1 MRANQFVKSRSSH
14 EAARNNNH
22 SSSSKDSSLLLFW
35 STALVVSV
43 HTAYFGRAQKQEE
56 SEQKNLEN
64 LAQTPSTIVSGQNGD
79 GEREVMDQGKY
90 MPHVSSQGDCS
101 TSGVPLKPKLK
112 PVVGTTTM
120 RVVQPSDRGTN
131 SNGHPFAKW
140 RVLPGSTFNVRSRS
154 YLDSNEKIPSPS
166 ELYHLVNVDIFESKA
181 RIPDIS
187 GKVQLPDLAY
197 KIIENEKKTWYSPDI
212 FVVSFALP
220 TESPSIYK
228 PSTTDGE
235 GYTVTMYYAMKED
248 TRATLREITAPGYD
262 PSKNG
267 GRIGADT
274 DIRTVTRS
282 AVRLFEE
289 WCSRSPSDDSFQA
302 RFKVIILG
310 QNLKEIGIPHWIGK
324 YNGKPFLIKRSGVT
338 GFLYD
343 HQDLSAM
350 EFDISFHC
358 FPYLFKRGTVFLK
371 NGYFKK
377 LLASFAFVIEGRND
391 EELPEVVIGE
401 GMQICYPD
409 PAIAIQAEDLFDGSN
424 PSSLE

>member
-14 EAARNNNH
+14 EAARNNNDR
-22 SSSSKDSSLLLFW
+22 SSSKDSSLLLFW

-90 MPHVSSQGDCS
+90 LPHVSSQGDGS

-197 KIIENEKKTWYSPDI
+197 KIIENEI
-212 FVVSFALP
+212 
-220 TESPSIYK
+220 SISHPRK
-228 PSTTDGE
+228 Q
-235 GYTVTMYYAMKED
+235 
-248 TRATLREITAPGYD
+248 
-262 PSKNG
+262 
-267 GRIGADT
+267 
-274 DIRTVTRS
+274 IR
-282 AVRLFEE
+282 
-289 WCSRSPSDDSFQA
+289 
-302 RFKVIILG
+302 
-310 QNLKEIGIPHWIGK
+310 
-324 YNGKPFLIKRSGVT
+324 
-338 GFLYD
+338 
-343 HQDLSAM
+343 
-350 EFDISFHC
+350 
-358 FPYLFKRGTVFLK
+358 
-371 NGYFKK
+371 
-377 LLASFAFVIEGRND
+377 
-391 EELPEVVIGE
+391 
-401 GMQICYPD
+401 D
-409 PAIAIQAEDLFDGSN
+409 PAKNL
-424 PSSLE
+424 